1 MVLTMQHNTIVTIC
15 DKLTR
20 IAESIVFDL
29 SYNSINK
36 IESNC
41 FHSAAKL
48 KIIRLNND
56 KITRVHHKAFNDLPV
71 LCYIN
76 INMNL
81 LSEISPNTINNCP
94 MIYLLTLQKIRQMSK
109 RTTMV
114 LFMLISFTKKLL
126 QISLL

>member
-1 MVLTMQHNTIVTIC
+1 MQHNTIVTIC

-41 FHSAAKL
+41 FHNAAKL
-48 KIIRLNND
+48 KIIRLSND

-94 MIYLLTLQKIRQMSK
+94 MIYLLTL
-109 RTTMV
+109 
-114 LFMLISFTKKLL
+114 
-126 QISLL
+126 